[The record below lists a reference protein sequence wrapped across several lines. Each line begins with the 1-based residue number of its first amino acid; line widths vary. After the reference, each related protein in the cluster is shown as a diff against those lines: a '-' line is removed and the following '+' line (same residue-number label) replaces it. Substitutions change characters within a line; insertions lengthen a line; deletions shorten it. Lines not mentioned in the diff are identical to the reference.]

1 MQNAGILISSAG
13 RRVGLLECVRDSVA
27 RYGPGT
33 PVITVD
39 SGLSAP
45 ATFCS
50 DHTEIVPRCLDPDF
64 VPAVMEIC
72 RRHRIELIIPTIDT
86 ELPVYAAAREAF
98 AAIGTRVSIST
109 PAVVEICACK
119 EATNRWLFENGF
131 PAVRQTNIF
140 SALSHPEYWPFP
152 LIAKPVRGS
161 ASIGVKVVR
170 SRLEL
175 EALQSAADKYVLE
188 EIAQGREFTINV
200 FVNRCGEC
208 VCAVPHWRMEIR
220 AGEVSKAITVREPRL
235 IQLGRLIAEALPGAY
250 GALNIQC
257 FMDEAG
263 RVRVFEINSRFGG
276 GYPLAHYAGA
286 RFTDWLL
293 DELQGRLVARFDAWT
308 DDLAMLRYDDAVFV
322 PGFKV
327 RECNLE
333 SAPSSTSTTHCFLN
347 GTTFAAASKR

>member
-1 MQNAGILISSAG
+1 MQNASILISSAG

-27 RYGPGT
+27 RYSLGRS
-33 PVITVD
+33 VITMD

-50 DHTEIVPRCLDPDF
+50 DHAEIVPTCLDPDF

-72 RRHRIELIIPTIDT
+72 RRLQVELIIPTIDT
-86 ELPVYAAAREAF
+86 ELPVYAAARKAF

-109 PAVVEICACK
+109 PAVVEICANK
-119 EATNRWLFENGF
+119 AATNHWLLENGF
-131 PAVRQTNIF
+131 PAVRQTDIH
-140 SALSHPEYWPFP
+140 SALSHPNDWPFP

-161 ASIGVKVVR
+161 ASIGVREVR

-175 EALQSAADKYVLE
+175 EALQPAADNYVLE

-200 FVNRCGEC
+200 FVNSSGDC
-208 VCAVPHWRMEIR
+208 VCAVPHWRMEVR
-220 AGEVSKAITVREPRL
+220 AGEVSKGITVREPRL
-235 IQLGRLIAEALPGAY
+235 IHLGRSIAEALPHAY

-263 RVRVFEINSRFGG
+263 TVRIFEINSRFGG
-276 GYPLAHYAGA
+276 GYPLAHHAGA

-293 DELQGRLVARFDAWT
+293 DELEGRPVARCDAWT

-322 PGFKV
+322 PGYRV

-333 SAPSSTSTTHCFLN
+333 SAPSSTSTTLCFSN